1 MSSLELD
8 VWKSAPEPRSRVKH
22 ESKLAKKI
30 REHKRVRKF
39 IADYTPIVFILVLI
53 LIALV
58 VVITC
63 DNWKSQ

>member
-8 VWKSAPEPRSRVKH
+8 ILKSAPEHRSRVKH
-22 ESKLAKKI
+22 ESKLAKRI

-39 IADYTPIVFILVLI
+39 IVDYTPIVFILVLI

-58 VVITC
+58 IVITY
-63 DNWKSQ
+63 DSWNS

>member
-1 MSSLELD
+1 MSPLELD
-8 VWKSAPEPRSRVKH
+8 VWKSAPERSGIKH

-39 IADYTPIVFILVLI
+39 IADYTPLVFILVLI

-63 DNWKSQ
+63 DNLKSQ